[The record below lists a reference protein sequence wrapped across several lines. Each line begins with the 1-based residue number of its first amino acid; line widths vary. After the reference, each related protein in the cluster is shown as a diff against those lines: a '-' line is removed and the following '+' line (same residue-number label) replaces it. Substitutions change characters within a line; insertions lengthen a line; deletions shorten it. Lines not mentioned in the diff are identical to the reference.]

1 AVGGASGTAGT
12 SAAPALDPSTIEVD
26 EAAAALLPEDVASAG
41 TLVVGSN
48 TEYAPAEFVD
58 ADGKTPIG
66 FDIDV
71 IKAVGATLGL
81 DVDVQ
86 SADFPAIIPAL
97 GTKFDA
103 GISSFT
109 ITAERMEQANM
120 IAFLN

>member
-1 AVGGASGTAGT
+1 MRTTLRKPSLTGLVALAATSALLLTACTDASQTGTDGGASGSDET
-12 SAAPALDPSTIEVD
+12 SAAPSFDPSTIEVD

-86 SADFPAIIPAL
+86 SAD
-97 GTKFDA
+97 
-103 GISSFT
+103 
-109 ITAERMEQANM
+109 
-120 IAFLN
+120 